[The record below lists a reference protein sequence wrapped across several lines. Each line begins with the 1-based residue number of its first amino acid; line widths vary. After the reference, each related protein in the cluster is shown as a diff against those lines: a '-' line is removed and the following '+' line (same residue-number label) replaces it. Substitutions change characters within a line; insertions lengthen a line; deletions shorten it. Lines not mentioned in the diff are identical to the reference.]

1 MGLQNKSVEAGTNEV
16 GGNFQRVCGNRLS
29 RRLNHGDP
37 VNILA
42 VDIPAELRRTRGL
55 GKGWDVLSHGW
66 VDGAQEEEGKDQH
79 EKMLNSKNLTNE
91 VEQK

>member
-1 MGLQNKSVEAGTNEV
+1 MGLQNKSVEAGASEV

-42 VDIPAELRRTRGL
+42 VDIPAKLRWTRGL
-55 GKGWDVLSHGW
+55 GKSWNVFSHGW
-66 VDGAQEEEGKDQH
+66 EDGAQKDEGKGQH
-79 EKMLNSKNLTNE
+79 EKMLSSKNLTNE